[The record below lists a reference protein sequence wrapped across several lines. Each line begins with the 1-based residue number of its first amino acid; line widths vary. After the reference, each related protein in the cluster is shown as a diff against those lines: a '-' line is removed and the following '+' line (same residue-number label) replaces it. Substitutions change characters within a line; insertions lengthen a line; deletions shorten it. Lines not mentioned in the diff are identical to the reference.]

1 MGFLDS
7 GVYRIQFH
15 SLRLDEKQRQAVE
28 IFILNLIF
36 VSSSSPSSIHLHAC
50 HGICHGIPSCMVKLN
65 LVHAKEYSKCLA
77 KDFWMD
83 SGSLGS

>member
-1 MGFLDS
+1 
-7 GVYRIQFH
+7 
-15 SLRLDEKQRQAVE
+15 
-28 IFILNLIF
+28 
-36 VSSSSPSSIHLHAC
+36 
-50 HGICHGIPSCMVKLN
+50 MVKLN